1 MGDMNVVAVEQT
13 KEFAIA
19 QISAARRALTEAND
33 IYAVLDVRG
42 MAVAAVAYFE
52 AQNAREA
59 ADIAKEVQLRAERK
73 AGQMLEVMPKNKGSQ
88 GRIQEHLSGADTM
101 STPDSTPTLADL
113 DIRPQESSRWQLVAS
128 VPDARFEEYID
139 ERRSNG
145 YELTAGGLIQI
156 AKAIRDGKPHVS
168 FSTGNNEWYT
178 PSEYIEAA
186 RRVMGE
192 IDLDPASSEIANE
205 TVGAAVYFTA
215 EDDGLR
221 YEWDGRVWMN
231 PPYAS
236 ELIGLFTGKLVRHFE
251 TGGVT
256 EAIALVNN
264 ATETGWFNSLVSV
277 ASAVVFP
284 RARVKFNMPGGE
296 TGAPLQGQAVVY
308 LGDRPD
314 LFLDEFCS
322 FGWGAEVCRR

>member
-73 AGQMLEVMPKNKGSQ
+73 AGQMLEVMPKAKGGQPYQQHNST
-88 GRIQEHLSGADTM
+88 GDIM
-101 STPDSTPTLADL
+101 STVEKVPTLEDL
-113 DIRPQESSRWQLVAS
+113 DIHPKESQRWQLVAS

-168 FSTGNNEWYT
+168 FNTGNNEWYT
-178 PSEYIEAA
+178 PIEYIEAA

-308 LGDRPD
+308 LGDKPD
-314 LFLDEFCS
+314 TFLDEFCS